1 MTGSFVGRGNQYI
14 ELVKVLHYKLPTIG
28 KPLLSSPHRVG
39 GLEILLVLVN
49 LRL

>member
-1 MTGSFVGRGNQYI
+1 MASFMDRGNQYI
-14 ELVKVLHYKLPTIG
+14 DLVKVLYCKLPTIG